1 MWQAICPHW
10 WEAKQTLVQQVA
22 LLQAAGALSASQRRI
37 MWPTSSRLW
46 QALGSLRHKPNSHFV
61 TCSHYLTNYDS
72 VCDKPTN
79 TNRLWLGN
87 VLRATTAWTFSSII
101 WPDGSAPVALASHK
115 SLEKHSVSW
124 LSYLFSHLHLLSP
137 DSFSFLIFFLL
148 LSSSL
153 CLCPSLHFSSAHI
166 VGSLTSKLPSKAD
179 CMTR

>member
-10 WEAKQTLVQQVA
+10 WEAKQTLVQQVV
-22 LLQAAGALSASQRRI
+22 LLQAAGALSVKDALCDQPAADCDKLWDHLGTNRTVTLWHAATISQ
-37 MWPTSSRLW
+37 
-46 QALGSLRHKPNSHFV
+46 
-61 TCSHYLTNYDS
+61 TNYS

-101 WPDGSAPVALASHK
+101 WPDGSAPIALASHK

-137 DSFSFLIFFLL
+137 DSFSFNFPDL
-148 LSSSL
+148 LSSTLLFSL
-153 CLCPSLHFSSAHI
+153 PLPISALFICPYCRKF
-166 VGSLTSKLPSKAD
+166 D
-179 CMTR
+179 F